1 MAESAELKQMV
12 MSLRVSELQVLL
24 GYAGRNK
31 HGRKH
36 ELLTKALQLLKA
48 GCSPAICMKVKEL
61 YRRRFPT
68 KMVPPT
74 EMTLPGPHHPA
85 SGGLVSG
92 GGAVLPAGLTQLA
105 YEGHAGAPSPTALL
119 PLSLL
124 GPGKHELSS
133 LTASG
138 HHLGSAAAATLHPVH
153 PDVKLQKLPFYDML
167 DELIKPTS
175 IASDNSQRF
184 QETCFAFALTPQQV
198 QQISS
203 SMDNSGTKCDFSV
216 QVQLRFCLSE
226 TSCPQEDHFPPSL
239 CVKVNGK
246 PCNLPGYLP
255 PTKNGVEPK
264 RPSRP
269 INITSLVRLSTTVPN
284 TILVSWTAEIGR
296 SYSMAV
302 YLVKQ
307 QTSTVLL
314 QRLRS
319 KGIRNPDHS
328 RALIKE
334 KLTADPDSEIAT
346 TSLRV
351 SLLCPLGK
359 MRLTIPCRALTCS
372 HLQCFDATLYIQM
385 NEKKPTWVC
394 PVCDKKAPYQHL
406 IIDGL
411 FMEILNTCIDCDD
424 IQFKEDGNWAPM
436 RSKREVQEVSS
447 APCNGVEGSCRT
459 PAGGEHSVVSH
470 STSDGAHRRQ
480 VEVIDLTL
488 DSSSSEESEDQ
499 PPPPK
504 RVCPSLSPTSPPPIS
519 NGVLNLHHQAS
530 PVSRTPSMQAVDSS
544 YIPPVPPLIQDYR
557 QYYTPNDLSDLNF
570 FSFLQGDNQ
579 HYNMV
584 MAAAAAASASDDHEL
599 LLNRFLPFGSS
610 SSQLFLDQSSV
621 ASASSVPLVTHGSS
635 SSSSS
640 SSSLVS
646 SSSLRDSTLPH
657 SSLRDST
664 LPHSSH
670 RDSTLPHSSHRDST
684 LPHSSLRDST
694 LPHSSL
700 RDSTLPLSSLRDS
713 MLPHSSL
720 RDSTLPL
727 SSLRDSMLP
736 HSSLRDSTL
745 PLSSLRD
752 STLPL
757 SSLRDSML
765 PHSSSST
772 HLHTHSGVMG
782 RTSSEVAATAMYG
795 IMPDVISLD

>member
-1 MAESAELKQMV
+1 MREDFSKYAVTTHPGITKDPRRISKELQTPLASAKQMV

-36 ELLTKALQLLKA
+36 ELLTKALHLLKA
-48 GCSPAICMKVKEL
+48 GCSPAVQMKIKEL

-68 KMVPPT
+68 KMVSSA
-74 EMTLPGPHHPA
+74 ELALPSVHSTTSA
-85 SGGLVSG
+85 
-92 GGAVLPAGLTQLA
+92 LPAGLTQLGFD
-105 YEGHAGAPSPTALL
+105 GHGAPSPLL
-119 PLSLL
+119 PVSLL
-124 GPGKHELSS
+124 GPKHELG
-133 LTASG
+133 LP
-138 HHLGSAAAATLHPVH
+138 HLPSALHPVH
-153 PDVKLQKLPFYDML
+153 PDVKLQRLPFYDML

-175 IASDNSQRF
+175 LASDNSQRF

-203 SMDNSGTKCDFSV
+203 SMDISGTKCDFTV

-226 TSCPQEDHFPPSL
+226 TSCPQEDHFPPNL
-239 CVKVNGK
+239 CVKVNAK

-284 TILVSWTAEIGR
+284 TIVVSWTSEIGR

-359 MRLTIPCRALTCS
+359 MRLMIPCRAITCS

-394 PVCDKKAPYQHL
+394 PVCDKKAPYEHL

-411 FMEILNTCIDCDD
+411 FMEILNSCVDCDE
-424 IQFKEDGNWAPM
+424 IQFKEDGSWAPM
-436 RSKREVQEVSS
+436 RWKKEVQEVPASY
-447 APCNGVEGSCRT
+447 NGLEGACRT
-459 PAGGEHSVVSH
+459 AVPEQRNSSSH
-470 STSDGAHRRQ
+470 SNSKK

-488 DSSSSEESEDQ
+488 DSSSDDEDDDQ
-499 PPPPK
+499 PPPK
-504 RVCPSLSPTSPPPIS
+504 RTCPSLSPASPPV
-519 NGVLNLHHQAS
+519 NKGVLNLHPQAS
-530 PVSRTPSMQAVDSS
+530 PVSRTPSMPPVDTN
-544 YIPPVPPLIQDYR
+544 YIPPPPPLIQDYR
-557 QYYTPNDLSDLNF
+557 HYYHTPNDLSDLNF
-570 FSFLQGDNQ
+570 FSFLQGDNHQ

-584 MAAAAAASASDDHEL
+584 MAAAAAASASDDHDL
-599 LLNRFLPFGSS
+599 LLNRFLPYS
-610 SSQLFLDQSSV
+610 SSQMFLDQPGTPVSS
-621 ASASSVPLVTHGSS
+621 SALVPVNGGSS
-635 SSSSS
+635 NGS

-646 SSSLRDSTLPH
+646 SSSLRDGHAHP
-657 SSLRDST
+657 
-664 LPHSSH
+664 
-670 RDSTLPHSSHRDST
+670 
-684 LPHSSLRDST
+684 
-694 LPHSSL
+694 
-700 RDSTLPLSSLRDS
+700 
-713 MLPHSSL
+713 
-720 RDSTLPL
+720 
-727 SSLRDSMLP
+727 
-736 HSSLRDSTL
+736 
-745 PLSSLRD
+745 
-752 STLPL
+752 
-757 SSLRDSML
+757 
-765 PHSSSST
+765 
-772 HLHTHSGVMG
+772 
-782 RTSSEVAATAMYG
+782 AASRASAEAAALYG
-795 IMPDVISLD
+795 SIPDVISLD

>member
-1 MAESAELKQMV
+1 MV

-36 ELLTKALQLLKA
+36 ELLTKALHLLKA
-48 GCSPAICMKVKEL
+48 GCSPAVQMKIKEL

-68 KMVPPT
+68 KMVSPT
-74 EMTLPGPHHPA
+74 DLSLPGIHST
-85 SGGLVSG
+85 SGGAHAG
-92 GGAVLPAGLTQLA
+92 LPTSLTQLGFD
-105 YEGHAGAPSPTALL
+105 GHGSPSLL
-119 PLSLL
+119 PVALL
-124 GPGKHELSS
+124 GPKHELG
-133 LTASG
+133 LP
-138 HHLGSAAAATLHPVH
+138 HLPSALHPVH
-153 PDVKLQKLPFYDML
+153 PDVKLQRLPFYDLL

-175 IASDNSQRF
+175 LASDSSQRF

-203 SMDNSGTKCDFSV
+203 SMDISGTKCDFTV

-226 TSCPQEDHFPPSL
+226 TSCPQEDHFPPNL

-284 TILVSWTAEIGR
+284 TIVVSWTSEIGR

-302 YLVKQ
+302 YLVRQ
-307 QTSTVLL
+307 QSSSVLL

-394 PVCDKKAPYQHL
+394 PVCDKKAPYEHL

-411 FMEILNTCIDCDD
+411 FMEILSSCVDCDE
-424 IQFKEDGNWAPM
+424 IQFKEDGNWSPM
-436 RSKREVQEVSS
+436 RSKRVVQEVSAS
-447 APCNGVEGSCRT
+447 SNGIDDSCRSMVSD
-459 PAGGEHSVVSH
+459 HRNSSSH
-470 STSDGAHRRQ
+470 SSKK

-488 DSSSSEESEDQ
+488 DSSSDDDDDDDDNDE
-499 PPPPK
+499 PPPK
-504 RVCPSLSPTSPPPIS
+504 RPCPSLSPTSPPA
-519 NGVLNLHHQAS
+519 NKGVLNLHHQTS
-530 PVSRTPSMQAVDSS
+530 PLARAPSMPAMETN
-544 YIPPVPPLIQDYR
+544 YIPPPPPLIQDYR
-557 QYYTPNDLSDLNF
+557 HYYHTANDLSDLNF
-570 FSFLQGDNQ
+570 FSFLQGDNHQ

-584 MAAAAAASASDDHEL
+584 MAAAAAASASASASEDHEL
-599 LLNRFLPFGSS
+599 LLNRFMPYG
-610 SSQLFLDQSSV
+610 SSQLFLEQSGT
-621 ASASSVPLVTHGSS
+621 SANSSLVPANGSGGSS
-635 SSSSS
+635 SGS

-646 SSSLRDSTLPH
+646 SSSLRDS
-657 SSLRDST
+657 
-664 LPHSSH
+664 
-670 RDSTLPHSSHRDST
+670 
-684 LPHSSLRDST
+684 
-694 LPHSSL
+694 
-700 RDSTLPLSSLRDS
+700 
-713 MLPHSSL
+713 
-720 RDSTLPL
+720 
-727 SSLRDSMLP
+727 
-736 HSSLRDSTL
+736 
-745 PLSSLRD
+745 
-752 STLPL
+752 
-757 SSLRDSML
+757 
-765 PHSSSST
+765 
-772 HLHTHSGVMG
+772 HTH
-782 RTSSEVAATAMYG
+782 TSASRSRSDAAASVIYG
-795 IMPDVISLD
+795 SIPDVISLD

>member
-1 MAESAELKQMV
+1 MV

-36 ELLTKALQLLKA
+36 ELLTKALHLLKA
-48 GCSPAICMKVKEL
+48 GCSPAVHMKIKEL
-61 YRRRFPT
+61 YRRRFPA
-68 KMVPPT
+68 KMVSHS
-74 EMTLPGPHHPA
+74 ELALPGPHHPA
-85 SGGLVSG
+85 TAGVVGG
-92 GGAVLPAGLTQLA
+92 GGAALPAGLTQLA
-105 YEGHAGAPSPTALL
+105 YEGHAGHGGAPSPAALL

-124 GPGKHELSS
+124 GPGKHELTG
-133 LTASG
+133 LT
-138 HHLGSAAAATLHPVH
+138 HHLPTSATLHPVH
-153 PDVKLQKLPFYDML
+153 PDVKLQRLPFYDML

-175 IASDNSQRF
+175 LASDNSQRF

-203 SMDNSGTKCDFSV
+203 SMDISGTKCDFSV

-226 TSCPQEDHFPPSL
+226 TSCPQEDHFPPNL

-284 TILVSWTAEIGR
+284 TIVVSWTAEIGR

-307 QTSTVLL
+307 QSSTVLL
-314 QRLRS
+314 QRLRG

-359 MRLTIPCRALTCS
+359 MRLMIPCRALTCS

-394 PVCDKKAPYQHL
+394 PVCDKKAPYEHL

-411 FMEILNTCIDCDD
+411 FVEILNSCMDCDE
-424 IQFKEDGNWAPM
+424 IQFKEDGSWAPM
-436 RSKREVQEVSS
+436 RSKKEVQEVSS
-447 APCNGVEGSCRT
+447 ASFNNGLDGSCRT
-459 PAGGEHSVVSH
+459 SAGSDQRSSSSSSH
-470 STSDGAHRRQ
+470 GGSDSSNSKK

-488 DSSSSEESEDQ
+488 DSSSDDEGQDS
-499 PPPPK
+499 PPPQPALPPPVK
-504 RVCPSLSPTSPPPIS
+504 RACPSLSPTSPPII
-519 NGVLNLHHQAS
+519 NKGVLNLHHQAS
-530 PVSRTPSMQAVDSS
+530 PVSRTPSMPAVETS

-557 QYYTPNDLSDLNF
+557 PYYHTPSDLSELNF
-570 FSFLQGDNQ
+570 FSFLQGDNHQ

-599 LLNRFLPFGSS
+599 LLNRFLPYSTTSS
-610 SSQLFLDQSSV
+610 SATSQLFLDQSGA
-621 ASASSVPLVTHGSS
+621 ASAATSLTAPTNGASNSG
-635 SSSSS
+635 

-646 SSSLRDSTLPH
+646 PSSLRDT
-657 SSLRDST
+657 
-664 LPHSSH
+664 HSSH
-670 RDSTLPHSSHRDST
+670 SSSHSGSHTHPGVVASR
-684 LPHSSLRDST
+684 
-694 LPHSSL
+694 
-700 RDSTLPLSSLRDS
+700 
-713 MLPHSSL
+713 
-720 RDSTLPL
+720 
-727 SSLRDSMLP
+727 
-736 HSSLRDSTL
+736 
-745 PLSSLRD
+745 
-752 STLPL
+752 
-757 SSLRDSML
+757 
-765 PHSSSST
+765 SST
-772 HLHTHSGVMG
+772 
-782 RTSSEVAATAMYG
+782 EAAVAAIYG
-795 IMPDVISLD
+795 GIPDVISLD